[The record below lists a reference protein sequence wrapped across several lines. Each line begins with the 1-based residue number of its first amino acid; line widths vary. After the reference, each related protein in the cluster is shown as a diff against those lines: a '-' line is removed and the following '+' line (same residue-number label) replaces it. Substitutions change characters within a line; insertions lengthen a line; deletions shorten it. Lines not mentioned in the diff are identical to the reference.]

1 MWKSEQSFLSEGKT
15 FVSFPFIMGKIM
27 NENLK
32 KGIATRFTSGERA
45 VEAGRNGGIASQKK
59 AKERKQMREAFETIL
74 SMGMKAG
81 DLTDISEL
89 ESFNQIKGT
98 NISVQDAITAVIVN
112 KALKGDIKSAE
123 FVRDSIGQKPDDR
136 MKIDMNVPVLFSGED
151 DLED

>member
-1 MWKSEQSFLSEGKT
+1 
-15 FVSFPFIMGKIM
+15 M
-27 NENLK
+27 NDENLK
-32 KGIATRFTSGERA
+32 PFTTRTKEQAR
-45 VEAGRNGGIASQKK
+45 EAGRKGGIASGKARKQK
-59 AKERKQMREAFETIL
+59 KQMREAFETIL
-74 SMGMKAG
+74 AMSMKAG
-81 DLTDISEL
+81 ELTDISDL